1 MDAWLAHLGAIT
13 RTRPTT
19 RVVVGHRPEPI
30 QGPSFAT
37 HLDEALSQSDA
48 RKLTQAPSSAWGEL
62 YCREAGLL
70 LGAPTLVPMPDEDD
84 GQQTNL
90 RRVDPTQAA

>member
-19 RVVVGHRPEPI
+19 RVVVGNRAEPI
-30 QGPSFAT
+30 HGPSFAT
-37 HLDEALSQSDA
+37 HLDEALSQSDI
-48 RKLTQAPSSAWGEL
+48 RKMAPAPTAAWGEL

-70 LGAPTLVPMPDEDD
+70 LGAPTSVPVLDEDD
-84 GQQTNL
+84 GQQANQ

>member
-1 MDAWLAHLGAIT
+1 MDAWLAHLGAIE

-19 RVVVGHRPEPI
+19 RIVVGRKAEPVH
-30 QGPSFAT
+30 GPSFET
-37 HLDEALSQSDA
+37 HLDEALSHGETRKVAHATSSD
-48 RKLTQAPSSAWGEL
+48 WGEL

-70 LGAPTLVPMPDEDD
+70 LGAPTLVPMLDEED
-84 GQQTNL
+84 GQQPYL